1 MHLKILTMDQTE
13 SVWRVFH
20 INIQLFHI
28 LLCGKLKEALKLG
41 LLVYQCSSAHET
53 YGEVF
58 FLYKD
63 LPYAF
68 SHIEFNPK

>member
-1 MHLKILTMDQTE
+1 MDQQNLSGE
-13 SVWRVFH
+13 YFRYKSSYSIFH
-20 INIQLFHI
+20 
-28 LLCGKLKEALKLG
+28 LCGKLKEALKLG

-58 FLYKD
+58 FLYKV

-68 SHIEFNPK
+68 SHVEVNPK